1 MYLHRPK
8 DRFGKIA
15 RFQNCQEIA
24 AKSFHRKRVNGNR
37 YVARR
42 KVVEAERF
50 ATGCRRE
57 MRKKKRRDK
66 SGGRSSA

>member
-50 ATGCRRE
+50 ATG
-57 MRKKKRRDK
+57 
-66 SGGRSSA
+66 